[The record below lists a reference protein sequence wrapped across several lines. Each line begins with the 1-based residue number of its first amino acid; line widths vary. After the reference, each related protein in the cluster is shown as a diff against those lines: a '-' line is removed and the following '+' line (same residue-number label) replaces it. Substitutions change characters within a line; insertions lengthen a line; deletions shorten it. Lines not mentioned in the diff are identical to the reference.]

1 MEKCGKTGC
10 QAIMYKSGLCRN
22 HLLDKIGVD
31 LRRVL
36 RLLYKDPES
45 AFCVFNSTGQTTITI
60 DEMLANKLVL
70 SRVGHSP
77 DDVVNFLLRDRVFLA
92 RDGQLGFHEFK
103 KVFFPYATLMNME
116 VEDAVKRQES

>member
-1 MEKCGKTGC
+1 MESLPMISERTASVKDLLPDMEKCSKTGC

-22 HLLDKIGVD
+22 HLLDKIGVE

-45 AFCVFNSTGQTTITI
+45 AFCVFNSTNQTTITI

-70 SRVGHSP
+70 SRVGH
-77 DDVVNFLLRDRVFLA
+77 
-92 RDGQLGFHEFK
+92 
-103 KVFFPYATLMNME
+103 
-116 VEDAVKRQES
+116 